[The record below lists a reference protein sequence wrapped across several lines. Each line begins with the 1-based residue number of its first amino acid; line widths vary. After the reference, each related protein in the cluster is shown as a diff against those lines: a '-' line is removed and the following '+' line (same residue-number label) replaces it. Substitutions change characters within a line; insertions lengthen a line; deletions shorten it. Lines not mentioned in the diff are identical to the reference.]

1 MKSGMRW
8 RSNAAPGIW
17 TAINSV
23 MMGEVDSSLMNVE
36 NKRGILEM
44 IVTGYFLKQKK
55 AVPCEG

>member
-1 MKSGMRW
+1 MKSVMRW
-8 RSNAAPGIW
+8 RSNAAPGNW

-44 IVTGYFLKQKK
+44 IVTGYFLKPKK
-55 AVPCEG
+55 AVACEG

>member
-1 MKSGMRW
+1 
-8 RSNAAPGIW
+8 
-17 TAINSV
+17 